1 MFDSRLFDIDEKQ
14 QKEKTRE
21 TEGEEEIKGTTIV
34 SRVVDNGRGDEGAD
48 EGTGFTDDG
57 EEGEEEEFFAAG
69 RDFGDHLDWGKS
81 KLAETFSSRIGKK
94 WCDRVRGR
102 RR

>member
-1 MFDSRLFDIDEKQ
+1 MFNSRLFDIDEKQ

-34 SRVVDNGRGDEGAD
+34 SRVVDDGRGDEGAD

-69 RDFGDHLDWGKS
+69 RDFGDHLDGGKAS
-81 KLAETFSSRIGKK
+81 
-94 WCDRVRGR
+94 
-102 RR
+102 